1 MTEKMNLSSVIM
13 FDAFYP
19 PPVVGGKEKQ
29 AHLLAKT
36 LVERHKIKV
45 KALTRWSNEN
55 KTKPQEINGVKICR
69 IKSNNHLNELIS
81 FYNFLRINKNQFD
94 IVHVHTP
101 SRIGCLVTLIS
112 KFLGYSVVF
121 KFPNEDLMTKKR
133 GLSSKLLFNLTLK
146 YSDAYVVLE
155 ENTKQ
160 ELIKLGY
167 KKNKIFHLPNGIDLP
182 NECSSRIGNMR
193 ENLSGNFRFIH
204 VARLCHQKR
213 TSDILEAF
221 SQINSDDLELVIAG
235 DGVLKKELEQQA
247 KSLGLD
253 DSVLFIG
260 HTDQVDKWL
269 IESDCFI
276 LASDKEGMPNAVL
289 EAMKFSLPV
298 ISTSV
303 GEVPE
308 MLGEE
313 GKPWQFKIGDIP
325 MLVKLMKEALDNR
338 AELNKYGEYLNRRLI
353 SRYSIGS
360 VSDKYVEVYKKITKK
375 TGSKV

>member
-1 MTEKMNLSSVIM
+1 MSIPSVIM

-19 PPVVGGKEKQ
+19 PPVMGGKEKQ

-45 KALTRWSNEN
+45 KALTRWTNEN
-55 KTKPQEINGVKICR
+55 KTKPNEINGVKICR
-69 IKSNNHLNELIS
+69 IKSNNQLRELIS
-81 FYNFLRINKNQFD
+81 FYNILRTSKKQFD

-112 KFLGYSVVF
+112 KILGYSVVF

-146 YSDAYVVLE
+146 YSDAFVVLE
-155 ENTKQ
+155 ENTKR
-160 ELIKLGY
+160 ELINLGY

-182 NECSSRIGNMR
+182 NDYSNHVGNRR
-193 ENLSGNFRFIH
+193 ENLSVNFRFIH
-204 VARLCHQKR
+204 VARLCQQKR
-213 TSDILEAF
+213 TSDILDAF
-221 SQINSDDLELVIAG
+221 SQIYSDDMELVIVG
-235 DGVLKKELEQQA
+235 DGILKKELEQKA

-253 DSVLFIG
+253 DNVLFVG
-260 HTDQVDKWL
+260 HTEQVDKWL

-276 LASDKEGMPNAVL
+276 LASEKEGMPNVVL

-313 GKPWQFKIGDIP
+313 GKSWQFKTGDIP

-338 AELNKYGEYLNRRLI
+338 GDLNKYGESLNRRLI
-353 SRYSIGS
+353 SKYSIGS
-360 VSDKYVEVYKKITKK
+360 VADKYVGVYKNITKK
-375 TGSKV
+375 AGPKI